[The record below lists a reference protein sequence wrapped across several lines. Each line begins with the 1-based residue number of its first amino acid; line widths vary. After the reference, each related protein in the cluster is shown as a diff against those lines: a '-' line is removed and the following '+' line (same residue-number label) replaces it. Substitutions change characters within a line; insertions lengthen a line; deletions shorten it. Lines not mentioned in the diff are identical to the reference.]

1 MIILR
6 VWYSFSL
13 FRFVCAPWCQAELW
27 AHSADSQAALCSE
40 MDLLLV
46 LQKQQNWKANWQTA
60 IDRFKQRITI
70 KVKQEVLETHTLRCR
85 LTKPRE
91 QREDREGEGARTE
104 RHTQRRDKET
114 NGPINNQGNLNQK
127 Y

>member
-1 MIILR
+1 
-6 VWYSFSL
+6 
-13 FRFVCAPWCQAELW
+13 
-27 AHSADSQAALCSE
+27 

-46 LQKQQNWKANWQTA
+46 LQKQQNWQTA

-70 KVKQEVLETHTLRCR
+70 KVKQEVLEAHTLRRR

-91 QREDREGEGARTE
+91 QREDRQGEGARTE
-104 RHTQRRDKET
+104 RHTQRRDKDT
-114 NGPINNQGNLNQK
+114 NGPINQGNLNQK

>member
-27 AHSADSQAALCSE
+27 THSADSQAALCSE

-46 LQKQQNWKANWQTA
+46 LQKQQNWQTA

-70 KVKQEVLETHTLRCR
+70 KVKQEVLETHTLRRR

-91 QREDREGEGARTE
+91 QREDREGEGARDRKTHTE
-104 RHTQRRDKET
+104 TRQRHKRAD
-114 NGPINNQGNLNQK
+114 
-127 Y
+127 